1 MTAKD
6 KAFLDM
12 AGIMSSLSPCNRAKV
27 GAVIVRGDV
36 PVVSSFNGIA
46 RKQSGLCGG
55 DVCLRDR
62 CKIASGSESQIG
74 CHHAEFNAIANA
86 AKNGISTD
94 GCSIYVTAPPCLMCA
109 KLIHHAGIKLVV
121 YENKSDRWISTG
133 EEYLSM
139 NGIDIVKM

>member
-1 MTAKD
+1 MSAKD
-6 KAFLDM
+6 KAFLSM
-12 AGIMSSLSPCNRAKV
+12 AEIMASLSPCIRAKV

-36 PVVSSFNGIA
+36 PIVSSFNGIA
-46 RKQSGLCGG
+46 RKQNGLCGG
-55 DVCLRDR
+55 DCCLRD
-62 CKIASGSESQIG
+62 KNNIPSGSDSQVG

-86 AKNGISTD
+86 AKNGIATD

-109 KLIHHAGIKLVV
+109 KLIHHAGIKAVI

-139 NGIDIVKM
+139 NGISLSYF

>member
-12 AGIMSSLSPCNRAKV
+12 AGIMSSLSPCSRAKV

-62 CKIASGSESQIG
+62 CKIASGSDSQIG

-86 AKNGISTD
+86 ARCGIATE

-109 KLIHHAGIKLVV
+109 KLIHHAGIKSVV
-121 YENKSDRWISTG
+121 YENNSDRWISTG